1 MGVPSSSEIIDFQ
14 NLKKKIKN
22 QIESNFKDY
31 KFKEFQDI
39 INWKNIVINI
49 IETNLDEKFQKISQE
64 KIIKS
69 EIVPKIE
76 VFTSEEIQ
84 LKNKLITTDFEK
96 ISYDYDNDDDV
107 IENSSIAEFLIEV
120 ANISR
125 NAFNESNKYLKKV
138 YNDFENK
145 QKEITIIS
153 SKEEQFKKIFSS
165 WVKKNN
171 IIENLLYNQKINL
184 NFIDEQKDKKKIEYF
199 YKLYIDLL
207 SLYFQCA
214 ITFPSIEIDF
224 NAQNNFDST
233 KMIDFL
239 NNKGSRNKKVNF
251 VIFPSLYSNGKFLE
265 NGKKWV
271 FTYFDDYKKK
281 TFYFKELNLIQIN
294 KENIFHIPTLSE
306 KLKLNLEQKTF
317 IIPHLN
323 YKISKEIHQK
333 FVFIFKDKH
342 SNNIEKKEIFVNPK
356 FSLSNNFEFI
366 KCEFYI
372 QDEKILS
379 SDKIN

>member
-1 MGVPSSSEIIDFQ
+1 MGIPSSSEIIDFQ
-14 NLKKKIKN
+14 NLKKKIKK
-22 QIESNFKDY
+22 QIEDNFKNFKIDY
-31 KFKEFQDI
+31 IQDVKDW
-39 INWKNIVINI
+39 NNIVINI
-49 IETNLDEKFQKISQE
+49 IETNLDEAFHKISQE
-64 KIIKS
+64 KNIKS
-69 EIVPKIE
+69 NIKTSNLIE

-84 LKNKLITTDFEK
+84 LKNKIITTEFEK
-96 ISYDYDNDDDV
+96 ISYDYYNDYDEN
-107 IENSSIAEFLIEV
+107 ENSSIAEFLIEV

-125 NAFNESNKYLKKV
+125 QAFNDSNKYLKNV

-145 QKEITIIS
+145 QKETTIIS
-153 SKEEQFKKIFSS
+153 SKEHFKKIFSS

-184 NFIDEQKDKKKIEYF
+184 NFIDKQGDKKKNEYF
-199 YKLYIDLL
+199 NKLYIDLL

-224 NAQNNFDST
+224 KTQNNFEST
-233 KMIDFL
+233 NMIDYL
-239 NNKGSRNKKVNF
+239 NKGGKNKKVNF

-271 FTYFDDYKKK
+271 FTYFDDYKKN